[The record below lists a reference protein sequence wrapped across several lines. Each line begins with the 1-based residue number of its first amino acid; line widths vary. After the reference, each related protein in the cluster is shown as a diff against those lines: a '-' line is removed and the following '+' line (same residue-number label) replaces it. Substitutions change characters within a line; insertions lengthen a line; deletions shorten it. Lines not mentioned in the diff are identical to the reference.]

1 MAGADTPGQ
10 WIVIFVGRAV
20 RRILLGAVLD
30 PLVVLVEHAVD
41 FVRLF
46 RIPLFQDIAVNPD
59 LADDEPRV
67 GAVRQPVV
75 GIDEHLLPRDMAD
88 KHLTRH
94 NLADL
99 PVLLALQ
106 VDEKP
111 APPADDAVAERFG
124 FKEIGAGLV
133 PHLLQQRG
141 QDVADFNVIGVPPHH
156 LKVGTLL
163 DLKTQHHVDRG
174 PDQVQDRRLLTAI
187 DQGFFFIRSPLIA
200 VVEIEIALIALAPV
214 PLEVFSIHQPAVKFM
229 IEYPVVHVFS
239 PLPFTRL
246 HPSKGIVPG
255 PACPA
260 CPTGPPCHITVNDS
274 SRRFR
279 VFLPFRDD
287 GSVIA
292 PARSKS
298 CSSVIRNASAR
309 FGERKPRF
317 FKSSLD
323 STTTLPPL

>member
-1 MAGADTPGQ
+1 
-10 WIVIFVGRAV
+10 
-20 RRILLGAVLD
+20 
-30 PLVVLVEHAVD
+30 
-41 FVRLF
+41 
-46 RIPLFQDIAVNPD
+46 
-59 LADDEPRV
+59 
-67 GAVRQPVV
+67 
-75 GIDEHLLPRDMAD
+75 MAD
-88 KHLTRH
+88 EHLTRH

-141 QDVADFNVIGVPPHH
+141 QDVADFNVIRVSSHH
-156 LKVGTLL
+156 LKVRTLL
-163 DLKTQHHVDRG
+163 DLKAQHHVDRG
-174 PDQVQDRRLLTAI
+174 PDQVQDRRLLAAI
-187 DQGFFFIRSPLIA
+187 DQGFFFIRGPLVA
-200 VVEIEIALIALAPV
+200 VVEVKIALVAFAPV

-229 IEYPVVHVFS
+229 IEYPVIHVFS
-239 PLPFTRL
+239 PLPLREQ
-246 HPSKGIVPG
+246 
-255 PACPA
+255 
-260 CPTGPPCHITVNDS
+260 PPIMGYYITANDS

-279 VFLPFRDD
+279 ALLPFRDD
-287 GSVIA
+287 GNVIA
-292 PARSKS
+292 PDRSKS